1 MPFSQRFP
9 RLHRVNT
16 LLWVLAFGTVA
27 VLMLPV
33 VYLLIRGWD
42 SRATLLEV
50 LSRPS
55 TLLTLGRTLGLALSV
70 TLASTAIAVPLAWF
84 TLRCDIPLR
93 RLWIILTPMP
103 LVIPSYIGAYL
114 YASALGPYGLLQ
126 QYLKEL
132 LGIERL
138 PSIYGFWG
146 ATLTLTL
153 LSYPYALLAVRG
165 TLLRL
170 DPAQEEAARSLGSNA
185 WNAFWRVTWPLL
197 RPSLG
202 VGGLLV
208 ALYALRDFGAVAIM
222 RYDTFTSVIYNQFN
236 SFNRSQA
243 SILAL
248 VLVALT
254 LIFIFAE
261 AKMQRKTDYFQ
272 NEGGGARKPQ
282 LIELGCWRWPAS
294 LFCGFII
301 SAALLLPAAVLAYWL
316 VRGLMAQEAI
326 SPLWEL
332 TWNSLKASGLA
343 MLVTIIAALPIA
355 ILAVR
360 QKNRLSL
367 LFERL
372 TYAAYALPGVVVAL
386 ALIFFGINHAQ
397 WFYQTLGML
406 VLGYV
411 ILFLPQAVGTIRS
424 TLLQIHPNLEDA
436 ARNLQGSP
444 RQVICHITLPLLRP
458 GLISGGILV
467 FLSTMKELPA
477 TLLLSP
483 VGYQTLAT
491 SVWSSVIEAY
501 FAAAA
506 APALLIMLSSS
517 LPLALLLFFEHR
529 KLSK

>member
-1 MPFSQRFP
+1 
-9 RLHRVNT
+9 
-16 LLWVLAFGTVA
+16 
-27 VLMLPV
+27 MLPV
-33 VYLLIRGWD
+33 LYLFVRGWE
-42 SRATLLEV
+42 SRGMLLEV
-50 LSRPS
+50 LSRPA
-55 TLLTLGRTLGLALSV
+55 TLLTLGRTLGLVVSV
-70 TLASTAIAVPLAWF
+70 TLASTALAVPLAWF
-84 TLRCDIPLR
+84 TLRCNIPLR
-93 RLWIILTPMP
+93 RLWIVLTPMP

-114 YASALGPYGLLQ
+114 FASSLGPYGLLQ
-126 QYLKEL
+126 QHLKHAFGVES
-132 LGIERL
+132 L

-170 DPAQEEAARSLGSNA
+170 DPAQEEAARSLGSDA
-185 WNAFWRVTWPLL
+185 WSAFWRVTWPLL

-222 RYDTFTSVIYNQFN
+222 RYDTFTSVIYNQYN

-254 LIFIFAE
+254 LVFIYAE
-261 AKMQRKTDYFQ
+261 AKLHRQADYYQ
-272 NEGGGARKPQ
+272 NENGSARKLQ
-282 LIELGCWRWPAS
+282 LIELGYWRWPAAC
-294 LFCGFII
+294 FCATIMA
-301 SAALLLPAAVLAYWL
+301 AALFLPAGVLGYWL
-316 VRGLMAQEAI
+316 VRGLMARETL
-326 SPLWEL
+326 SPLL
-332 TWNSLKASGLA
+332 GLAWNSIQASGAATLFTLLA
-343 MLVTIIAALPIA
+343 SIPIA
-355 ILAVR
+355 VLAVR
-360 QKNRLSL
+360 HKNRLSC

-372 TYAAYALPGVVVAL
+372 TYAAYALPGIVIAL
-386 ALIFFGINHAQ
+386 ALIFFGINYTP
-397 WFYQTLGML
+397 WLYQTLAML
-406 VLGYV
+406 VLAYV
-411 ILFLPQAVGTIRS
+411 ILFLPQAAGTLRS

-436 ARNLQGSP
+436 ARNLQSSP
-444 RQVICHITLPLLRP
+444 RQVIWHITLPLLRP
-458 GLISGGILV
+458 GLVSGGILV

-483 VGYQTLAT
+483 IGYQTLAT

-506 APALLIMLSSS
+506 APALLIMLTSS
-517 LPLALLLFFEHR
+517 LPLAFLLYYEHR

>member
-1 MPFSQRFP
+1 MLFSQRLP
-9 RLHRVNT
+9 RLFSVHT
-16 LLWVLAFGTVA
+16 LLWVLAFLTVST
-27 VLMLPV
+27 LMLPV
-33 VYLLIRGWD
+33 AYLLIRGWA
-42 SRATLLEV
+42 SRDTLLEM
-50 LSRPS
+50 LARPS
-55 TLLTLGRTLGLALSV
+55 TLLTLWRTLSLTLAV
-70 TLASTAIAVPLAWF
+70 TIASTAIAVPLAWF
-84 TLRCDIPLR
+84 TLRCNIPLR
-93 RLWIILTPMP
+93 RLWIVLTPMP

-114 YASALGPYGLLQ
+114 YVSALGPYGLLQ
-126 QYLKEL
+126 KSLEQAFGL
-132 LGIERL
+132 ERL

-146 ATLTLTL
+146 ATVTLTL
-153 LSYPYALLAVRG
+153 LSYPYTLLAIRG

-185 WNAFWRVTWPLL
+185 WGSFWRVSWPLL

-222 RYDTFTSVIYNQFN
+222 RYDTFTSVIYNQYS

-248 VLVALT
+248 VLVVLT
-254 LIFIFAE
+254 LFFIFIE
-261 AKMQRKTDYFQ
+261 ARTHRKVDHYQ
-272 NEGGGARKPQ
+272 NESGGARQPQ
-282 LIELGCWRWPAS
+282 LIDLGIWRWPAC
-294 LFCGFII
+294 LFCGAII
-301 SAALLLPAAVLAYWL
+301 TAALFLPAGVLGYWL
-316 VRGLMAQEAI
+316 IRGLLAQEAV
-326 SPLWEL
+326 SPLWAL
-332 TWNSLKASGLA
+332 TWNSVKASGLA
-343 MLVTIIAALPIA
+343 MVFTVFFALPIA

-360 QKNRLSL
+360 QKNRLSQ

-372 TYAAYALPGVVVAL
+372 TYSAYALPGVVVAL
-386 ALIFFGINHAQ
+386 ALIFFGINYLP
-397 WFYQTLGML
+397 WFYQTLAML

-436 ARNLQGSP
+436 ARNLQSSP
-444 RQVICHITLPLLRP
+444 QQVICRITLPLLRP
-458 GLISGGILV
+458 GLVSGGILV

-483 VGYQTLAT
+483 IGYQTLAT

-506 APALLIMLSSS
+506 APALLIMLTSS
-517 LPLALLLFFEHR
+517 LPLALLLFYEHR
-529 KLSK
+529 NLSK